1 MTISKKKKTID
12 NKIEQNKAQYNLDRQ
27 TSKILAGAWGNVGKH
42 EFLMGENVLPEK
54 WQLEKATTVKR
65 FKYLSLCNQLQKQT
79 GIAID

>member
-1 MTISKKKKTID
+1 MTVSKKKKFD

-54 WQLEKATTVKR
+54 WQLEKAATIKR
-65 FKYLSLCNQLQKQT
+65 FKYSSLGSELQIKT
-79 GIAID
+79 GIAKD